1 MQRFMIVLLVLI
13 IPAAL
18 WGQFKTQENPN
29 ISATIAESPTN
40 FLFGFLNPDRLTMN
54 HYFSA
59 SFMTMGGHSLMLNS
73 YINTIQYKISDPL
86 SLRLNLGIANMPYNT
101 FGENPGLNN
110 TQFFGGAELKYR
122 PSQSTSLS
130 VGVDVT
136 PYYYYGYPYNRY
148 GGY

>member
-1 MQRFMIVLLVLI
+1 MQKFVIIILALL

-18 WGQFKTQENPN
+18 WAQFKTQNNPN
-29 ISATIAESPTN
+29 ISETIAESPTS
-40 FLFGFLNPDRLTMN
+40 FLFGFLNPDRLSMN

-101 FGENPGLNN
+101 FGENPGLND
-110 TQFFGGAELKYR
+110 TQFFGGAELQYR

-130 VGVDVT
+130 VGVNVT
-136 PYYYYGYPYNRY
+136 PYYFYGYPYHRY
-148 GGY
+148 GEY